1 MSKLLR
7 KLLGRRNAV
16 VSFPK
21 AGRTWLRV
29 MLDELGV
36 EVEYTHAGSH
46 HGRREPIS
54 AISTGSARKYH
65 RIVFLHRDPRDTAV
79 SGFHQMVSR
88 KKGGYDGSLAEFIRD
103 PNHGIEKI
111 MDFNRMWFEVARRRK
126 RVKVVS
132 YEALRADTVGELA
145 ALIAFF
151 GHTPDRERIA
161 AIVEANTFA
170 RMQKKEATGAFSDKW
185 GHILTPKNPD
195 DPDSFKVRRGQIGGY
210 RDELSAE
217 DVAYCDE
224 VIARSGYAEESL
236 RAGQGG

>member
-1 MSKLLR
+1 MQKLLR
-7 KLLGRRNAV
+7 KLLRRRRAV

-29 MLDELGV
+29 MLDELGM

-54 AISTGSARKYH
+54 AITTGSARKYH

-79 SGFHQMVSR
+79 SGYHQMASR

-103 PNHGIEKI
+103 PNHGVEKI
-111 MDFNRMWFEVARRRK
+111 MDFNRMWFQVARSRK
-126 RVKVVS
+126 GVKVVS

-145 ALIAFF
+145 DIIAFF
-151 GHTPDRERIA
+151 GGAPDRARIA
-161 AIVEANTFA
+161 EVVEANTFA
-170 RMQKKEATGAFSDKW
+170 RMQKKEATGGFSDKW

-210 RDELSAE
+210 RDELSDA
-217 DVAYCDE
+217 DVTYCDE
-224 VIARSGYAEESL
+224 VIARSGYEDEAR
-236 RAGQGG
+236 RASASA